1 MGTLEAGS
9 GRRCESRKC
18 PVYYYYYYYYYY
30 CSSSIGCAC
39 VCDKRLCVPS
49 TTKDAK
55 RLPFEETVIQ
65 NKRPLRDIID
75 ALMPPFLVVYI
86 I

>member
-1 MGTLEAGS
+1 M
-9 GRRCESRKC
+9 
-18 PVYYYYYYYYYY
+18 
-30 CSSSIGCAC
+30 
-39 VCDKRLCVPS
+39 CDKRLCVPS